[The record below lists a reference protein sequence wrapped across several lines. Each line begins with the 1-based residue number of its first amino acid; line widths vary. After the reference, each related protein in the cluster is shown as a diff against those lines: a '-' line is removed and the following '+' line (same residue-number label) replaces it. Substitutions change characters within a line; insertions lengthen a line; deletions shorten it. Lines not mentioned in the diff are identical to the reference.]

1 MIEKLRIIKI
11 QVNICDK
18 NKKPQNSRHQQFHC
32 RHIITILLLPIFSI
46 AYHEIWKYNLQI
58 VYFHT
63 YIKSKTNKIRSIRKW
78 GYIMFFLCP
87 CEACIKK
94 IRIKLNRS

>member
-46 AYHEIWKYNLQI
+46 AYHEI
-58 VYFHT
+58 
-63 YIKSKTNKIRSIRKW
+63 
-78 GYIMFFLCP
+78 
-87 CEACIKK
+87 
-94 IRIKLNRS
+94 